1 MGIGPLASTERS
13 LMDAGSVFSTGY
25 QSKECTTAGL
35 PTGLNYWRPQ
45 SILLWIPGT
54 FKSQGL
60 SLTFQGCF
68 ARLCLPIGFME
79 MSGPWSNVFVSA
91 KNGEEAEQE
100 LEEQGNWKKETTE
113 KCSSKAKATRER
125 A

>member
-1 MGIGPLASTERS
+1 MDSGIG
-13 LMDAGSVFSTGY
+13 VH
-25 QSKECTTAGL
+25 
-35 PTGLNYWRPQ
+35 WRPQ

-54 FKSQGL
+54 LTGVHRAFSYGYHSKSQGF

-79 MSGPWSNVFVSA
+79 MFGPWSNVFVSA
-91 KNGEEAEQE
+91 KNGEEAEQ
-100 LEEQGNWKKETTE
+100 EEQGNWKKETTE